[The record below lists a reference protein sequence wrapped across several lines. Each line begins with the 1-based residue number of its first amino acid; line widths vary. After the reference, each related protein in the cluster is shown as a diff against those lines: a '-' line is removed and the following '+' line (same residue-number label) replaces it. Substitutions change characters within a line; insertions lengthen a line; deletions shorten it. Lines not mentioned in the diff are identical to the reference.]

1 MFRPFFI
8 FTGNS
13 ENMKHLF
20 FIAFGLLFTTHLI
33 AQNTIVGT
41 NKIWTVAEGGNAGYA
56 NMIFYYLKGDSIING
71 YTYQKLNSSNDASI
85 FNMPFNNLPINSF
98 SNELFREDSSRV
110 IKWNNSSMN
119 ECVLLDFNL
128 AIGDTFMQAC
138 YGTNQVIVSS
148 IDSIQL
154 SNGQWSKRINFSN
167 GNYWI
172 DRIGARDGM
181 LIDDVFINMVDAY
194 STTSCVFEYGIQ
206 IYHNNFFN
214 DCFFITSL
222 SQTMAEPNI
231 VVYPNPSNGLF
242 RLKNVEDGAA
252 YQIIDILGNVVANGH
267 VKNEELDGDVLNL
280 VNGIYQLQYIEKNHF
295 QSARII
301 IKQ

>member
-1 MFRPFFI
+1 
-8 FTGNS
+8 
-13 ENMKHLF
+13 MKHLF
-20 FIAFGLLFTTHLI
+20 YIAFGLLFTTQMI

-56 NMIFYYLKGDSIING
+56 NIIFYYLKGDSMING

-98 SNELFREDSSRV
+98 SYELYREDSNRV
-110 IKWNNSSMN
+110 FKWNNSSMN

-128 AIGDTFMQAC
+128 ALGDTFTQAC
-138 YGTNQVIVSS
+138 YGMNQVIVSS

-194 STTSCVFEYGIQ
+194 STTSCVFENGVQ
-206 IYHNNFFN
+206 IYHNNFFS
-214 DCFFITSL
+214 DCFFITAI
-222 SQTMAEPNI
+222 SQTLAEPNLTA
-231 VVYPNPSNGLF
+231 YPNPSNGLF
-242 RLKNVEDGAA
+242 RLKNVKDGVA
-252 YQIIDILGNVVANGH
+252 YQIIDMLGNVVANGC
-267 VKNEELDGDVLNL
+267 VKNEKLDGHVSNL
-280 VNGIYQLQYIEKNHF
+280 LDGIYQLQYVEKSHL
-295 QSARII
+295 QSKIII
-301 IKQ
+301 IKK